1 MLRHLGQNLR
11 TLLWALVLALAVWVA
26 AVTAAD
32 PDQVRTYPTPI
43 KVEVVGQDPGLVING
58 DAPTEVQ
65 VTLRAPQSVW
75 EQLTA
80 NPDSVRAVLDLSG
93 LGAGTHKLN
102 YQIQVDERPV
112 RIVTVNPGS
121 VTITLEP
128 LITRT
133 FQITSTVT
141 GQLAIGYQAGDLSI
155 NPTTV
160 VIAGPKS
167 LVDQVDR
174 AGVSVDLNG
183 VRQDIDETAQVNVVD
198 KNGAPITGL
207 TVHPE
212 TVHLKMTV
220 SQQGGFRDMSVKV
233 VVRGEVA
240 SGYRLTSISVFPP
253 VVTVYSS
260 DPAVVNALPGVVETQ
275 PLDLQGT
282 SDNINTR
289 VSLNLPEGVSI
300 VGQQTVL
307 IQAGISPIQSSL
319 TLSGEKV
326 ETVGLDSGL
335 SADISPANVDVIL
348 SGPLPVLQSL
358 TRQDVRVT
366 VDAAGLTAG
375 SYQLTPKVDIL
386 ASNVTVESI
395 LPATVEVVIGS
406 GPASTPTPMP

>member
-1 MLRHLGQNLR
+1 M
-11 TLLWALVLALAVWVA
+11 
-26 AVTAAD
+26 
-32 PDQVRTYPTPI
+32 
-43 KVEVVGQDPGLVING
+43 
-58 DAPTEVQ
+58 
-65 VTLRAPQSVW
+65 
-75 EQLTA
+75 
-80 NPDSVRAVLDLSG
+80 LDLSS

-112 RIVTVNPGS
+112 RIVTVSPAS

-133 FQITSTVT
+133 FPITSKVT
-141 GQLAIGYQAGDLSI
+141 GQLAVGYQAGNLNI
-155 NPTTV
+155 NPQSV
-160 VIAGPKS
+160 VVAGPKS
-167 LVDQVDR
+167 LVDQVDQ
-174 AGVSVDLNG
+174 ANVLVDLNG
-183 VRQDIDETAQVNVVD
+183 VRQDIDGTAPVNVVN

-212 TVHLKMTV
+212 TVHLQMTV

-260 DPAVVNALPGVVETQ
+260 DPTVVNALPGVVETQ
-275 PLDLQGT
+275 PLDLQGA
-282 SDNINTR
+282 SDNVSTR

-326 ETVGLDSGL
+326 EATGLGPDL
-335 SADISPANVDVIL
+335 AADISPANVDVIL

-366 VDAAGLTAG
+366 VDATGLTAG
-375 SYQLTPKVDIL
+375 SYQLTPKIDIL

-406 GPASTPTPMP
+406 GPALTPTPMP